1 MTSGFIALPR
11 GSTRW
16 VAAGAI
22 CAGYAVLA
30 HLAAADPNPNQLDV
44 GVATVPP
51 VAVSLLLA
59 WRSSQRVLMLLL
71 CLAGTV
77 GLYAAAGWLVGY
89 YNWVFLLQHVGMQ
102 VLLGLAFGHTLRASR
117 TPLVSRIAALVHGP
131 LSPTLYPPGHMGLD
145 AVFQRHGSR
154 LSAAVRAGTNRRMV
168 RLCQSSGAAAADPDV
183 CGRVRGAP
191 VCTCAFRA
199 DRPTPGDSCV
209 HACPPWRVAAFDV
222 MRPGR
227 PAIEKQARSSTLESI
242 F

>member
-131 LSPTLYPPGHMGLD
+131 LSPTLARYTRQVTWAWTLYFS
-145 AVFQRHGSR
+145 VT
-154 LSAAVRAGTNRRMV
+154 AAVSVLLFGLAPIAAWSVFANLLGLPLLILMFVAEYAV
-168 RLCQSSGAAAADPDV
+168 RLCVLAPSERTGLLQAIRAYMRAHPGALP
-183 CGRVRGAP
+183 
-191 VCTCAFRA
+191 
-199 DRPTPGDSCV
+199 
-209 HACPPWRVAAFDV
+209 
-222 MRPGR
+222 
-227 PAIEKQARSSTLESI
+227 RSM
-242 F
+242 